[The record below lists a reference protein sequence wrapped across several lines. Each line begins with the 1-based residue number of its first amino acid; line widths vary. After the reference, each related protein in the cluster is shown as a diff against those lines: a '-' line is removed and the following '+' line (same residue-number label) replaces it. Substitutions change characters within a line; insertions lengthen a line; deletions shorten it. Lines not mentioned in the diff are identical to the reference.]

1 MNMKVIRENGIAQK
15 SKKRKKVLA
24 IVAAVL
30 VALLLI
36 LLAGIPFAVMPT
48 FLGQR
53 FEQQQYD
60 PAQFGVQAQRIT
72 LTTDDALHLAAWR
85 TQAATP
91 RGTVVILSGIQ
102 NPSVTAFFGYA
113 KMLADNGWD
122 ALLVEMRARS
132 QSEGDEI
139 GFGMTEWRD
148 VKAGVDYLA
157 ADARAQNLPIVT
169 MGTSMG
175 AGTVLIAA
183 GEVPRI
189 DAVITASAFSSWSDL
204 FVDNMSMFGAPKL
217 LGMMDM
223 PFLNL
228 YLGAHFG
235 FDALQYSPANGLAKL
250 GDRPVLMMHST
261 GDTQVPYRE
270 FQQLVDVALKNKI
283 QMTTMVRPGDEHF
296 ICYDEYFND
305 PVQDVKFSTT
315 VLSFL
320 DANFPVKAN

>member
-1 MNMKVIRENGIAQK
+1 MNVKVIRENGIARK

-30 VALLLI
+30 VVLLLA
-36 LLAGIPFAVMPT
+36 LLAGIPFAVMPS

-60 PAQFGVQAQRIT
+60 PAQFGVEAERIT
-72 LTTDDALHLAAWR
+72 LTTDDALNLAAWR
-85 TQAATP
+85 TQAAKP
-91 RGTVVILSGIQ
+91 RGTVILLSGIQ

-122 ALLVEMRARS
+122 SLLVEMRARS

-157 ADARAQNLPIVT
+157 ADARAQNLPIVA

-183 GEVPRI
+183 GELPRI

-217 LGMMDM
+217 LGIMDM

-235 FDALQYSPANGLAKL
+235 FDALQYSPVNGLAKM
-250 GDRPVLMMHST
+250 GERPVLMMHST

-270 FQQLVDVALKNKI
+270 FERLMDVALKNKI
-283 QMTTMVRPGDEHF
+283 QVTTMVRPGDEHF
-296 ICYDEYFND
+296 ICYDQYSSD

-320 DANFPVKAN
+320 DANFPVKGS

>member
-15 SKKRKKVLA
+15 GKKRKKILIALAVVLA
-24 IVAAVL
+24 V
-30 VALLLI
+30 LLLA
-36 LLAGIPFAVMPT
+36 LLAGIPFAVMPS

-60 PAQFGVQAQRIT
+60 PAAFGVQAQRIT
-72 LTTDDALHLAAWR
+72 LETDDALHLAAWR
-85 TQAATP
+85 TQVAEP
-91 RGTVVILSGIQ
+91 RGTVILLSGIQ

-122 ALLVEMRARS
+122 ALLIEMRARS

-157 ADARAQNLPIVT
+157 ADGRAQNLPIVA

-183 GEVPRI
+183 GELPRI
-189 DAVITASAFSSWSDL
+189 DAVITASAFSSWADL
-204 FVDNMSMFGAPKL
+204 FVDNMSMFGAPKV
-217 LGMMDM
+217 LGLMDM

-235 FDALQYSPANGLAKL
+235 FDTLQYSPVNGLAKL
-250 GDRPVLMMHST
+250 GDRPILMMHST

-270 FQQLVDVALKNKI
+270 FEQLMNVALKNKI
-283 QMTTMVRPGDEHF
+283 QVTTMVRPGDEHF
-296 ICYDEYFND
+296 ICYDQYFKD
-305 PVQDVKFSTT
+305 PVQDVKFSTA

-320 DANFPVKAN
+320 DVNFPVKAK

>member
-1 MNMKVIRENGIAQK
+1 MNMKVIRENGIARK
-15 SKKRKKVLA
+15 SKKRKKILA
-24 IVAAVL
+24 IVASVL
-30 VALLLI
+30 VVLLLA
-36 LLAGIPFAVMPT
+36 LLAGIPFMVMPN

-60 PAQFGVQAQRIT
+60 PAQFGVEAERIT
-72 LTTDDALHLAAWR
+72 LTTDDALNLAAWR
-85 TQAATP
+85 TQAAKP
-91 RGTVVILSGIQ
+91 RGTVILLSGIQ

-122 ALLVEMRARS
+122 SLLVEMRARS

-157 ADARAQNLPIVT
+157 ADARAQNMPIVA

-183 GEVPRI
+183 GELPRI

-217 LGMMDM
+217 LGIMDM

-235 FDALQYSPANGLAKL
+235 FDALQYSPVNGLAKM
-250 GDRPVLMMHST
+250 GERPVLMMHST

-270 FQQLVDVALKNKI
+270 FERLMDVALENKI
-283 QMTTMVRPGDEHF
+283 QVNTMVRPGDEHF
-296 ICYDEYFND
+296 ICYDQYSSD
-305 PVQDVKFSTT
+305 PVQDIKFSTT

-320 DANFPVKAN
+320 DANFPVKGS

>member
-1 MNMKVIRENGIAQK
+1 MPENQK
-15 SKKRKKVLA
+15 KKKGTGHRG
-24 IVAAVL
+24 AVCG
-30 VALLLI
+30 LLL
-36 LLAGIPFAVMPT
+36 AAAAFVAVMPS

-60 PAQFGVQAQRIT
+60 PAQFGVEAERIT
-72 LTTDDALHLAAWR
+72 LTTDDALNLAAWR
-85 TQAATP
+85 TQAAKP
-91 RGTVVILSGIQ
+91 RGTVILLSGIQ

-122 ALLVEMRARS
+122 SLLVEMRARS

-157 ADARAQNLPIVT
+157 ADARAQNLPIVA

-183 GEVPRI
+183 GELPRI

-217 LGMMDM
+217 LGIMDM

-235 FDALQYSPANGLAKL
+235 FDALQYSPVNGLAKM
-250 GDRPVLMMHST
+250 GERPVLMMHST

-270 FQQLVDVALKNKI
+270 FERLMDVALKNKI
-283 QMTTMVRPGDEHF
+283 QVTTMVRPGDEHF
-296 ICYDEYFND
+296 ICYDQYSSD

-320 DANFPVKAN
+320 DANFPVKGS